1 MNAWSNQFSLDL
13 LAAIREVTE
22 DPGVRAVLVTGAG
35 RAFSSGADL
44 KEAAE
49 QAGDGTVDVYRILTE
64 RYHPLITGIRR
75 MPKPVIAAVNG
86 PAAGIGLSLAL
97 ACDLVVAAESAYFS
111 LAFVN
116 IGLVPDGG
124 SSLFVPSRVGFARA
138 AELAMLGERL
148 DARKALDWGLINQVW
163 PDEEFASQA
172 EKLLDRLASGA
183 TKSYAGT
190 KRQLNQWLYQ
200 HMDAQLE
207 FEAADPEGDG
217 RLGRLRRGAR
227 GLRREAAAPVQR
239 RLIPQAQRDLGHG
252 SARAGLPGRGA
263 ADHRRAGRA
272 DRRRRARRRRRA
284 GRVRRGHRALA
295 GRARP
300 PNPGGWLATT
310 ARRKAIDRLRRAR
323 AGQQKLALLAAT
335 ATEHMPGTCR
345 RRREIRPTTSCSA

>member
-1 MNAWSNQFSLDL
+1 MAGVSDDELYRQYETVNLYRRGPGAKVELNRPDRMNAWNNQFSLDL

-22 DPGVRAVLVTGAG
+22 DPGVRAVLITGAG

-44 KEAAE
+44 KEAAG
-49 QAGDGTVDVYRILTE
+49 QADGGPFDVYRVLTE

-148 DARKALDWGLINQVW
+148 DARQALDWGLINRVW
-163 PDEEFASQA
+163 PDEEFG
-172 EKLLDRLASGA
+172 EETGKLLDRLASGA

-190 KRQLNQWLYQ
+190 KRQLNQWLYER
-200 HMDAQLE
+200 MEAQLE
-207 FEAADPEGDG
+207 FEAQIQKEMAASGDFAEG
-217 RLGRLRRGAR
+217 L
-227 GLRREAAAPVQR
+227 AAFAEK
-239 RLIPQAQRDLGHG
+239 
-252 SARAGLPGRGA
+252 
-263 ADHRRAGRA
+263 
-272 DRRRRARRRRRA
+272 
-284 GRVRRGHRALA
+284 
-295 GRARP
+295 RP
-300 PNPGGWLATT
+300 PRFSGA
-310 ARRKAIDRLRRAR
+310 
-323 AGQQKLALLAAT
+323 
-335 ATEHMPGTCR
+335 
-345 RRREIRPTTSCSA
+345 